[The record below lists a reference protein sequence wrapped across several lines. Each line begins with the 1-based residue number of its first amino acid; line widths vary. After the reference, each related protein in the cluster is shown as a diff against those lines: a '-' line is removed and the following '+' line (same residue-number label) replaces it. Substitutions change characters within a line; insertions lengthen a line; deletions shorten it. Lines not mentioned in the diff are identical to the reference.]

1 MKISGRTAVCIF
13 AVIFL
18 LGITILAGVSYLAL
32 KYTDQY
38 PDDEKAFLWYN
49 VRMEL
54 DGSDHTRS
62 RIVSY
67 AYIEADCTIREY
79 AYSDKINYEY
89 NYSQCLD
96 RPPMLSID
104 PERFIGLARE
114 RMRTIDPSA
123 EFRKFEYMLPDIART
138 YFGVEKPYIEVRFTG
153 KDREYVVIYD
163 AGTGSEEKFL
173 EEPLIEYPICMTTAE
188 RNDGRCTYMRFQL
201 GDIVYNQAFRY
212 TWQPALEWIKE
223 ETLSTAG
230 VQTWWDY
237 YILCSVKSGHKCF
250 PDSRN
255 IEQIDDAAA
264 FYMSDQNEDEA
275 LELLHKNGVK
285 YIIVDWDLMGKSGA
299 LRYIASSNAGNGN
312 YNAYASC
319 YFSPDQSS
327 LKPAP
332 RIGANNTESDMVS
345 MLAYSCNNG
354 MYLIFEIV
362 NGQYS
367 SDNVFLAWASN
378 PSNRI
383 PWKKWQK
390 EKGTS
395 ILGPQPLKDIL
406 DNCLNYPK
414 KYVNLP
420 TFNSFVYL
428 PGRNET
434 IDGKN
439 TAEFM
444 LSRLYFG
451 EHIQEYKQA
460 GLANSDIEPLHKIR
474 LVPGFE
480 SSKQNNSYWG
490 YVKVFEVT
498 G

>member
-13 AVIFL
+13 TAIFL

-38 PDDEKAFLWYN
+38 PDESKAFLWYN

-54 DGSDHTRS
+54 DGSDNARS

-67 AYIEADCTIREY
+67 AYIEEGCTIREY
-79 AYSDKINYEY
+79 AYSEKYDYVY
-89 NYSQCLD
+89 NYSQCLAK
-96 RPPMLSID
+96 PPVLSID

-114 RMRTIDPSA
+114 KITRIDPSA
-123 EFRKFEYMLPDIART
+123 EFRKFEYMLPEIALT
-138 YFGVEKPYIEVRFTG
+138 YFGLEKPYIGVRFTG
-153 KDREYVVIYD
+153 KDKEYAIFYD

-173 EEPLIEYPICMTTAE
+173 EEPLTEYPICKTTSE
-188 RNDGRCTYMRFQL
+188 RNDGRCTNMRFQL
-201 GDIVYNQAFRY
+201 GDMVYNQAFRD
-212 TWQPALEWIKE
+212 TWQPALDWLKE
-223 ETLSTAG
+223 ETDATAG
-230 VQTWWDY
+230 IQTWWDY
-237 YILCSVKSGHKCF
+237 YTLCSVKSGRKCL

-264 FYMSDQNEDEA
+264 FYMSGLSEDEA
-275 LELLHKNGVK
+275 LELLRKNGVK
-285 YIIVDWDLMGKSGA
+285 YVIVDWDLMGKSAA
-299 LRYIASSNAGNGN
+299 LRYIASSNSGNGT
-312 YNAYASC
+312 YNAYTSC
-319 YFSPDQSS
+319 YFFPGQSTV
-327 LKPAP
+327 KPTP
-332 RIGANNTESDMVS
+332 RVDANNTKFDMVS
-345 MLAYSCNNG
+345 TLAYSCNNG
-354 MYLIFEIV
+354 MYLVFEIV

-367 SDNVFLAWASN
+367 SDNVYLSWASD

-383 PWKKWQK
+383 PWKKRQK
-390 EKGTS
+390 EMGAS

-406 DNCLNYPK
+406 GNCLNYPE

-420 TFNSFVYL
+420 TFTSFVYL
-428 PGRNET
+428 PGENET

-451 EHIQEYKQA
+451 EHLQEYKQA
-460 GLANSDIEPLHKIR
+460 GLADSNIEPLQKIR

-480 SSKQNNSYWG
+480 SAKQNNSYYG
-490 YVKVFEVT
+490 YVKVFEIT